1 MSCSHCLSGDHNLCS
16 EPIRNESTI
25 VHRHGGF
32 ADRVRAHWVWAT
44 PLPDALDCSKAGPL
58 FCGGVTVF
66 NPIIQYDVKPTD
78 RVGVIGVGG
87 LVHMALA
94 FLNKW
99 GCEVTAFT
107 SSNSKREEALKLG
120 AHKVVNTRDKEQLKK
135 IAGSL
140 DFILSTVNAMLDW
153 QGYVEALAP
162 KGRFV
167 TVGILTEPI

>member
-1 MSCSHCLSGDHNLCS
+1 MRRQADGPSWSDRRWRSR
-16 EPIRNESTI
+16 P
-25 VHRHGGF
+25 HG
-32 ADRVRAHWVWAT
+32 AR
-44 PLPDALDCSKAGPL
+44 
-58 FCGGVTVF
+58 
-66 NPIIQYDVKPTD
+66 
-78 RVGVIGVGG
+78 
-87 LVHMALA
+87 

-107 SSNSKREEALKLG
+107 SSNSNREEALKLG